1 MAAIRVKCKDGA
13 FRTVSGRVGDFV
25 FRVMRDETMLVFY
38 QPKKKGNEKDVSGM
52 DREWTENDAVM
63 DRLEEVMKMFNLERM
78 PDTIRQK

>member
-1 MAAIRVKCKDGA
+1 MASIKVKSKGGA
-13 FRTVSGRVGDFV
+13 FRTVRGRVGDFV

-78 PDTIRQK
+78 PDAIRQK